1 MWAVFIFYCV
11 YTSIL
16 AFVNCGR
23 LVAAAHV
30 LSQSSCYTTETSA
43 GPASAHSSDC
53 ASCCFYARRT
63 ELFLNSCKPDLADW
77 HRCLLLRPREH
88 RYSHRRQ
95 STCISVLKNN
105 KRALC
110 QALFSLC
117 CTYNPEPWVPSNS
130 FQPLNFFSSVTIL
143 YVANMS

>member
-63 ELFLNSCKPDLADW
+63 ELFLNCCKPDLTDRHW
-77 HRCLLLRPREH
+77 CLLIMPREYS
-88 RYSHRRQ
+88 YSHRRQ
-95 STCISVLKNN
+95 RTLYFCSVISVLKTE
-105 KRALC
+105 KEH
-110 QALFSLC
+110 C
-117 CTYNPEPWVPSNS
+117 CARRS
-130 FQPLNFFSSVTIL
+130 FRC
-143 YVANMS
+143 VARTTQNLGFPQIPFNT